1 MSSATVTLWP
11 HQKTLV
17 VDLGFEPSRCSPS
30 SHSPE
35 FISLRRTPVLSTI
48 GLGGENRT
56 PTYGF
61 GDRGSA
67 IKLHRDTGADNQI
80 RTDDLN
86 VGNVSHYHCA
96 IPATLLNF

>member
-1 MSSATVTLWP
+1 MSSATITLWP
-11 HQKTLV
+11 HQRILV

-30 SHSPE
+30 DHSPE

-67 IKLHRDTGADNQI
+67 IKLHREIWSG
-80 RTDDLN
+80 
-86 VGNVSHYHCA
+86 
-96 IPATLLNF
+96 

>member
-1 MSSATVTLWP
+1 M
-11 HQKTLV
+11 
-17 VDLGFEPSRCSPS
+17 
-30 SHSPE
+30 
-35 FISLRRTPVLSTI
+35 LSTI

-96 IPATLLNF
+96 IPALSFYAAKLLKRSAAYDAANAFGLISGTTLHVPLI